1 MKIFVTGLEHK
12 ITDYYS
18 SVITLMFAI
27 FVLKVNSRT
36 KTRSVRQQVGCLKY
50 FCFVLTIF

>member
-12 ITDYYS
+12 ITDYYA

-36 KTRSVRQQVGCLKY
+36 KTRSVRQQVWMP
-50 FCFVLTIF
+50 